1 MGRETLQKPCKL
13 EVYPECMAQESI
25 QLLCHRQDHHE
36 PPLNAKRLVSTWA
49 LPALCTPG
57 MWEQTH
63 LHTVYLAGTMSIIC
77 AGNSST
83 HSCLDDCLKIFGSSP
98 SPPQKKCLGT
108 SGLSLGTFTP
118 APSNSTH
125 PSPLRQ
131 IIIIL
136 FCICATDTQMSLWE
150 LVLSKSLLYK
160 YYGKA
165 PL

>member
-1 MGRETLQKPCKL
+1 MKTNFCTCFRGWKEKPWKM

-36 PPLNAKRLVSTWA
+36 PPLNVKRLVSTWA

-98 SPPQKKCLGT
+98 SPPQKKVPGHKWAKP
-108 SGLSLGTFTP
+108 GHF
-118 APSNSTH
+118 H
-125 PSPLRQ
+125 PSTLQ
-131 IIIIL
+131 QH
-136 FCICATDTQMSLWE
+136 T
-150 LVLSKSLLYK
+150 SKSFKTDYHHLILYLCYRHPDVLMRISFVK
-160 YYGKA
+160 ISYI
-165 PL
+165 